1 MKQSN
6 NRVKSLINNII
17 QGGLEHS
24 DIEAMRK
31 IKMINIMSIIAM
43 AILIPLGTVD
53 LIQGSHTVGLFV
65 LVISAMLLC
74 NQYYLRRSG
83 NYLIPIYCGTSI
95 VALYFVYALVAGG
108 VNNTGHLWYFTFPL
122 FALFLLGARRG
133 SLATI
138 LLLFSSIGF
147 FLYEPRS
154 PLFTVYSTDFKIRF
168 VLSYSVIFLFS
179 YLFEDLR
186 KKSQLTLTLANV
198 ELQESKKELQQ
209 THDELEL
216 RIEERT
222 ADLRKVNEQLEREV
236 EEHRKTG
243 QALRESEERYRN
255 IFEQSRDPIYITTR
269 EGWFVDVNRSFMDLF
284 GYRREEIGDLN
295 AIDAY
300 SDPKDRLTFQRAVE
314 RDGAVIDFELKL
326 RKKNGEE
333 IDCLLTTTVRK
344 SNDENILGYQGII
357 RDITEHKQTEEQR
370 KRLETQLQYAQRME
384 ALGTLAGGIAHN
396 FNNLLMGILGNTSL
410 MLLDTERESPE
421 YEKLRKIEKL
431 IDSGSMLTKQLLGY
445 AREGRYEVEP
455 IDINQVVKE
464 TSDTFA
470 MTKKNIAVHQELN
483 ELLYVVKAD
492 QSQIEQVLWNLY
504 INAADAMPTG
514 GDLFLRTRN
523 VTDKEMPDKQPYKI
537 TPGNYVLLTV
547 MDTGTGMDRKTK
559 EHIFEPFFTTK
570 GLSKGTGL
578 GLASAYGMVKAHG
591 GYIDVESKEGK
602 GTTFNIYLPASQ
614 ERFPKKEVRP
624 EKIEEGKEILL
635 LVDDEAIVLEVGQ
648 KMLEIMGYTVYTA
661 GGGKE
666 AMEIFKARHNTIDMV
681 ILDMIM
687 PDMGGGETYDKLK
700 QINPNVKVLLSS
712 GYSIHSQ
719 ASEILKRGCDG
730 FIQKP
735 FELPDLSRKLRDIL
749 EKGS

>member
-17 QGGLEHS
+17 TSGLEHH
-24 DIEAMRK
+24 DIEDMRK

-43 AILIPLGTVD
+43 AILIPLGIVD

-65 LVISAMLLC
+65 LVISAILLC
-74 NQYYLRRSG
+74 NQYYLRKSG
-83 NYLIPIYCGTSI
+83 NYLVPIYCGTSI
-95 VALYFVYALVAGG
+95 VALYFFYALVTGG
-108 VNNTGHLWYFTFPL
+108 VNGTGHLWYFTFPL
-122 FALFLLGARRG
+122 FALFLLGTRRG
-133 SLATI
+133 ALATI
-138 LLLFSSIGF
+138 LLLSSSIGF
-147 FLYEPRS
+147 FFYEPSS
-154 PLFTVYSTDFKIRF
+154 PLFMIYSTDFKIRF
-168 VLSYSVIFLFS
+168 VLSYIVIFLFS

-209 THDELEL
+209 AHEELEL

-222 ADLRKVNEQLEREV
+222 ADLRKANEQLEREV
-236 EEHRKTG
+236 EERRKTE

-269 EGWFVDVNRSFMDLF
+269 EGWFIDVNQSFMDLF

-295 AIDAY
+295 AIDFY
-300 SDPKDRLTFQRAVE
+300 SDPKDRSKFQRAVE
-314 RDGAVIDFELKL
+314 REGAVIDFELKL

-333 IDCLLTTTVRK
+333 IDCLLTTTVRQ
-344 SNDENILGYQGII
+344 SNDGHILGYQGII
-357 RDITEHKQTEEQR
+357 RDITEHKRAEEEK
-370 KRLETQLQYAQRME
+370 KRLEAQLQYAQRME

-396 FNNLLMGILGNTSL
+396 FNNLLMGIMGNTSL
-410 MLLDTERESPE
+410 LLLDTESESPK
-421 YEKLRKIEKL
+421 YAKLKKIERL
-431 IDSGSMLTKQLLGY
+431 IDSGSLLTKQLLGY
-445 AREGRYEVEP
+445 AREGRYEIEP
-455 IDINQVVKE
+455 IDMNRVVRE

-470 MTKKNIAVHQELN
+470 MTKKNITVHQELD
-483 ELLYVVKAD
+483 EMPYVVKAD
-492 QSQIEQVLWNLY
+492 QGQIEQVLWNLY
-504 INAADAMPTG
+504 VNAADAMPTG
-514 GDLFLRTRN
+514 GELFLTTRN
-523 VTDKEMPDKQPYKI
+523 VTDKEMTDKPYKV

-547 MDTGTGMDRKTK
+547 RDTGTGMDRRTM
-559 EHIFEPFFTTK
+559 ERIFEPFFTTK

-578 GLASAYGMVKAHG
+578 GLASVYGMVKAHG
-591 GYIDVESKEGK
+591 GYIDVESKKGK
-602 GTTFNIYLPASQ
+602 GTTFNIYLPESQ
-614 ERFPKKEVRP
+614 EEFPEKEVRP

-635 LVDDEAIVLEVGQ
+635 LVDDEAMLLEVGQ
-648 KMLEIMGYTVYTA
+648 EMLEIMGYTVYTA

-666 AMEIFKARHNTIDMV
+666 AMEIFKAHHDTIDMV

-712 GYSIHSQ
+712 GYSIDSQ
-719 ASEILKRGCDG
+719 ASEIMKRGCDG

-735 FELPDLSRKLRDIL
+735 FEITDLSRKLRDIL
-749 EKGS
+749 DKG